1 MKLTQD
7 MIKEIIT
14 QVISEMNLTE
24 AAPAKASAAPSNA
37 GGLAFTEKGLSHPGS
52 DPKEVVV
59 ALPPGFGVTPV
70 KTIIGIPH
78 KTVLA
83 EVAAGIEEEGMI
95 PRFIRNYQTADVAF
109 LAHSAAKLS
118 GSGVGIGILSRGTAV
133 IHQKDLAP
141 LQNLELFPQAPL
153 IDTETFRA
161 MGKNAAKYA
170 KGENPSP
177 VPVRNDPM
185 ARPRY
190 QGLAA
195 LLHNKEV
202 TFLNPDRQVV
212 ELALG

>member
-1 MKLTQD
+1 MKLTEEMLRQ
-7 MIKEIIT
+7 IIT
-14 QVISEMNLTE
+14 EVVGQMGG
-24 AAPAKASAAPSNA
+24 SAAPTPA
-37 GGLAFTEKGLSHPGS
+37 GSLDKDTPLNFTETGPSATGS
-52 DPKEVVV
+52 NPKEVVV
-59 ALPPGFGVTPV
+59 ALPPGFGIAPT
-70 KTIIGIPH
+70 KTIIDIPH
-78 KTVLA
+78 SQVLA
-83 EVAAGIEEEGMI
+83 EVAAGIEEEGLVV
-95 PRFIRNYQTADVAF
+95 RFVKNYQTADVGF

-118 GSGVGIGILSRGTAV
+118 GSGVGIGILSRGTSV

-153 IDTETFRA
+153 IEATTFRA

-177 VPVRNDPM
+177 VPVKNDPM

-202 TFLNPDRQVV
+202 EFLKPEKKVV
-212 ELALG
+212 EVALG